1 MTTYILIS
9 AIFSLIFV
17 AFGSL
22 FSNLSKT
29 PTGAVIAV
37 GSAIFGM
44 LSFMN
49 SYRAWYA
56 LDLAKNSTIESE
68 VDNTLYYDVFRN
80 YLADNGETLRGQIF
94 YENFLSGE
102 IYHHLI
108 WFGIFL
114 FLATLL
120 LAGWARKEKVF
131 QE

>member
-1 MTTYILIS
+1 MNTFIIIS
-9 AIFSLIFV
+9 AIFSLLFV

-22 FSNLSKT
+22 FGNISKT
-29 PTGAVIAV
+29 PTAALLAV
-37 GSAIFGM
+37 GSAGFGM
-44 LSFMN
+44 FSFMA

-56 LDLAKNSTIESE
+56 LDLVKNSTIEKE
-68 VDNTLYYDVFRN
+68 ATNVVYYDVFQKF
-80 YLADNGETLRGQIF
+80 LAENGETLRGQIF
-94 YENFLSGE
+94 FQNFLSGE
-102 IYHHLI
+102 MYHHLI